1 MSWRNAPRI
10 PARRCKW
17 LKRFIVVLSKRL
29 AEHTFPDAWYRG
41 KFYAGAE
48 SRRRCEMSLERC
60 RRELAALIGGAA

>member
-10 PARRCKW
+10 PARRRTW
-17 LKRFIVVLSKRL
+17 LKRFVVVLSKRL
-29 AEHTFPDAWYRG
+29 AEHTFPDAWYKS

-60 RRELAALIGGAA
+60 RRELAVIGGAA